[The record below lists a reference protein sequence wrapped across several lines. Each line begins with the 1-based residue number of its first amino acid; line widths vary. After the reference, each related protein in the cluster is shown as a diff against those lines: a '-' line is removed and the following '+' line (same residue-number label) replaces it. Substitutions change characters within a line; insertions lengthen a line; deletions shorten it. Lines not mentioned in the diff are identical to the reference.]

1 MPAGPAGAATG
12 GTDDA
17 TRDQLLAV
25 QAELT
30 RRVEELEQD
39 KRDLEVMLETS
50 TQHADN
56 VSSDLVQERD
66 DLATMLEMTTEHA
79 DTVAEELHDQAAAA
93 VLRNEQ
99 QLRMIIEATPA
110 AILISRVADGE
121 IVYANAMFGKLF
133 RAPAAE
139 LVGRKLIDFYYD
151 PAERAVIIRTL
162 EEHKAVDHF
171 EVRFRQLD
179 GTLMWVSI
187 SLRLLDFNAE
197 TAILSSLHDITER
210 KQAAMRLQQQVEDL
224 RLELEETSQSAE
236 VARSTGTTSF
246 RNLDA
251 AVLQRGSTHIVAV
264 HSFRGGNGKSSLTA
278 NLAGLLAANGRR
290 VGVIDADIQSPG
302 MHVLLGQAG
311 KKIEFT
317 LNDYLLGNC
326 AVQQLALDVTADVGT
341 DLSGKL
347 FLVPASIN
355 PGAMAQLVSQGYMA
369 QRLTD
374 SFHELASLL
383 QLDVLLIDT
392 HAGLN
397 EEALLTMREA
407 QTLIVVLRPDAQD
420 LEGTGVTVQV
430 ARQLN
435 VPHLLLA
442 VNQLPE
448 TGQLQAVRARVE
460 QTFNSPVA
468 AILPH
473 ATEFMTFDNQ
483 GLFALR
489 LPGHPISVA
498 LKRLAVR
505 VHGAVAAD
513 QQQAATASV

>member
-1 MPAGPAGAATG
+1 MATEPAQPGPGSS
-12 GTDDA
+12 
-17 TRDQLLAV
+17 REELLA
-25 QAELT
+25 Q
-30 RRVEELEQD
+30 VEALEQE
-39 KRDLEVMLETS
+39 KRDLEVMLETA
-50 TQHADN
+50 TEHADN
-56 VSSDLVQERD
+56 LSADLEQERN
-66 DLATMLEMTTEHA
+66 DLATMLEMTTEHS
-79 DTVAEELHDQAAAA
+79 DTVTEELQDQAAAA
-93 VLRNEQ
+93 VLKNEQ

-121 IVYANAMFGKLF
+121 IVYANAMFGRLF
-133 RAPAAE
+133 LAPSAE

-151 PAERAVIIRTL
+151 PAERAVIIRAL
-162 EEHKAVDHF
+162 EEHKAVDNF

-179 GTLMWVSI
+179 GALMWVSI
-187 SLRLLDFNAE
+187 SLRLLDFNSE

-210 KQAAMRLQQQVEDL
+210 KLAAIRLQQQVEDL
-224 RLELEETSQSAE
+224 QLELEETSQSAD

-251 AVLQRGSTHIVAV
+251 AVAQRGATRIVAV

-278 NLAGLLAANGRR
+278 NLAGLLAANGQR
-290 VGVIDADIQSPG
+290 VGVIDADVQSPG

-311 KKIEFT
+311 KRIEFT

-355 PGAMAQLVSQGYMA
+355 PGAMAQLVSQGYEA
-369 QRLTD
+369 QRLTN
-374 SFHELASLL
+374 SFHELANLL

-397 EEALLTMREA
+397 EEALLAMREA

-435 VPHLLLA
+435 VPQLLLA

-460 QTFNSPVA
+460 QTFHSPVS

-473 ATEFMTFDNQ
+473 ATEFMTFDNRS
-483 GLFALR
+483 LFALR

-498 LKRLAVR
+498 LQHLAKRLSDV
-505 VHGAVAAD
+505 VA
-513 QQQAATASV
+513 SSHPS